1 MAVSAYGS
9 AMAGAGAPS
18 AEKDKEKAE
27 VSWRAYEEAGESA
40 GRLVRKAVYGA
51 AKVRSRR
58 TLAVSAQAACA
69 RVKMSVPLLC
79 AYR

>member
-1 MAVSAYGS
+1 MAGMAMAVSAYGS

-58 TLAVSAQAACA
+58 TLAALPRPRAHGL
-69 RVKMSVPLLC
+69 K
-79 AYR
+79 

>member
-1 MAVSAYGS
+1 MSTFVTAGAPAMAGMAMAVSAYGS

-51 AKVRSRR
+51 AKVRVTPHASR
-58 TLAVSAQAACA
+58 S
-69 RVKMSVPLLC
+69 P
-79 AYR
+79 